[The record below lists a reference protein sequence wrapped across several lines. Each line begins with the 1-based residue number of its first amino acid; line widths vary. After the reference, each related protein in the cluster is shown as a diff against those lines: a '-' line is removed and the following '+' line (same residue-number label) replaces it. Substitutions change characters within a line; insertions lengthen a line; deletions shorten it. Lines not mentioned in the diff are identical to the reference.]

1 VESIRPRARELDVV
15 LVITNQGASRGTSV
29 KLVIMKGRQGV
40 IKEMENKLYEVVSAD
55 VLYKVKVNDKC
66 ARRPRIISH
75 NPL

>member
-1 VESIRPRARELDVV
+1 VESIRPCAQELDVA

-40 IKEMENKLYEVVSAD
+40 IKEIENKFYEVVSEN
-55 VLYKVKVNDKC
+55 VLYKVQVNYIC
-66 ARRPRIISH
+66 ARRQRIISH